1 MVGGPILGAFSLGMF
16 VPFANAVGAVTG
28 LLSSLIFVFWWGF
41 GFIAANFN
49 RTYDRARFSPLMPS
63 TTDSCPASWLPQP
76 VITNNTITAAALTSS
91 QSSFNHLGLYDV
103 SYMWFSPV
111 SCLLCIVIGCLV
123 SLYKPRNHKTINPL
137 LISDN
142 VSKLCRLLTPQLIHR
157 LTKNKI
163 NNYFDEIGSENTDV
177 RQEARKENAMNG
189 NYNGAINGA
198 FVGPDMKFTTK
209 M

>member
-41 GFIAANFN
+41 GFIAANFS

-63 TTDSCPASWLPQP
+63 TTDNCPASWLPDP
-76 VITNNTITAAALTSS
+76 ATNNTTTAAALTNP
-91 QSSFNHLGLYDV
+91 QSSFNHLGLYDL

-111 SCLLCIVIGCLV
+111 SCLFCIVVGCLV
-123 SLYKPRNHKTINPL
+123 SLYRPRNHKTLNPR
-137 LISDN
+137 LISTN
-142 VSKLCRLLTPQLIHR
+142 ATKLYKLLTPSLVHR

-163 NNYFDEIGSENTDV
+163 NIYLEEIGSENTDV
-177 RQEARKENAMNG
+177 EQESSKENGTNG

-198 FVGPDMKFTTK
+198 FVSPDLKFTTK